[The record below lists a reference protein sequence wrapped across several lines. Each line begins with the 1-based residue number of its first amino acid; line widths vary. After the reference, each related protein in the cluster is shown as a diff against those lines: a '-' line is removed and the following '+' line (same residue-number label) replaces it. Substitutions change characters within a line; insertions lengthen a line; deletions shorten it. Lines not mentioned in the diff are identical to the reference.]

1 MDCSRPGSSVHGI
14 LQARRLEWVAMPYS
28 NQLGMRSC
36 KMLGK
41 GNPQRWVS
49 RPLAAQPWLGPLRGP
64 KLLLEGSR
72 ADSSP
77 WTLATAHSPPLLL
90 CKPWTRFLKD
100 PAFSNERG
108 TQKSRKQ
115 AFKQNLA
122 HEVSQRQRSQSP
134 RGGSGPKVHQWTL
147 RAMGCHSAMKGNEA
161 WKPAPVWA
169 NLDNL
174 RLGERGQAQTH
185 RYCKIS
191 LM

>member
-1 MDCSRPGSSVHGI
+1 MDCSPPGSSIHGI
-14 LQARRLEWVAMPYS
+14 LQARRLEWVAMPFS
-28 NQLGMRSC
+28 NQLGMQSC

-41 GNPQRWVS
+41 GNPQRWFS
-49 RPLAAQPWLGPLRGP
+49 RPLAAQPWLGLLRGLE
-64 KLLLEGSR
+64 LLLEGSR
-72 ADSSP
+72 GDSSP
-77 WTLATAHSPPLLL
+77 RTLATAHSLPLLL
-90 CKPWTRFLKD
+90 CKPQTRFLKD
-100 PAFSNERG
+100 PAFSNETG

-147 RAMGCHSAMKGNEA
+147 RAMGCHSATKRNES
-161 WKPAPVWA
+161 WKPAPVWG

-174 RLGERGQAQTH
+174 RLGERGQTQTH